1 MVPTIL
7 IPNYLTASLGGTIDP
22 GDVFLWQQDVQEAK
36 KRITLLMEN
45 KKRAYALILG
55 QCLVELGSKIK
66 GLDQNVQADAEQDGV
81 QLLSR
86 IIQGYC
92 C

>member
-1 MVPTIL
+1 M
-7 IPNYLTASLGGTIDP
+7 
-22 GDVFLWQQDVQEAK
+22 FLWQQDVQEAK

-66 GLDQNVQADAEQDGV
+66 GLDQYVQADAEQDGV
-81 QLLSR
+81 QLLAR